1 MNCYLFKTDINSVIL
16 QKKNPILTF
25 TWRTSCEPYIQKTR
39 PSYYADV
46 LALCRKTVKKIIRK

>member
-1 MNCYLFKTDINSVIL
+1 MNCYLLKTGINSVIL
-16 QKKNPILTF
+16 QQKNPIVPF
-25 TWRTSCEPYIQKTR
+25 TWKTSCGPYIQKNK